1 MKMMNKYFSKQSFD
15 SSLFISKFAYSVLD
29 GKEQLEF
36 LLKQIISDLVEEQKN
51 FDFVLVLRKNIRT
64 ISNVKG
70 FLLSKNL
77 ISNLLPFYQYFNIF
91 IFQLKLKLIDS
102 VEYFSNNLLPLVNP
116 LSANARN
123 LRLILDETKGIYY
136 QSCVLHAK
144 STFLQLFRIF
154 TRHFSQ

>member
-1 MKMMNKYFSKQSFD
+1 M
-15 SSLFISKFAYSVLD
+15 LA

-36 LLKQIISDLVEEQKN
+36 LLKQIISDLAEEQKN

-70 FLLSKNL
+70 FRLSKNL

-91 IFQLKLKLIDS
+91 IFQPKLKLIDS

-123 LRLILDETKGIYY
+123 LRLILDETKGI
-136 QSCVLHAK
+136 
-144 STFLQLFRIF
+144 
-154 TRHFSQ
+154 